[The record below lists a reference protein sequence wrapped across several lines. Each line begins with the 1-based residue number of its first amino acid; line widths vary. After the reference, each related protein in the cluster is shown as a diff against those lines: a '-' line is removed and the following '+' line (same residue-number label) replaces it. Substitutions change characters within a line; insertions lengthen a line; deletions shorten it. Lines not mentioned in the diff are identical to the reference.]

1 MHSILGNTVMVF
13 SVKHNEE
20 LKIEEIEEA
29 YFLQC
34 SKSSFPEHNKSDK
47 EGDLSCTIIK
57 EEKLAEEEAEF
68 EIEKK
73 KEFEDENNNNDDDD
87 DEEEQSQ
94 EFVDKT
100 ERKDVKQL
108 DHRGTLT

>member
-57 EEKLAEEEAEF
+57 EEKLADQIKDKISISSEWKMQTMR
-68 EIEKK
+68 IN
-73 KEFEDENNNNDDDD
+73 ENM
-87 DEEEQSQ
+87 EC
-94 EFVDKT
+94 
-100 ERKDVKQL
+100 
-108 DHRGTLT
+108 TLTSFTRLFYWRHDSKLLTLIC